1 MTTKRTTH
9 RSTAGTKLLA
19 KRKPGQ
25 FTDIQTHRRSSRVDQ
40 RVTTVEEATRV
51 LVREAR
57 AASKLLKEIAWEP
70 DNPSPLAR
78 MCRAYDNLNSAT
90 RAAAKRKRAR
100 SVKP

>member
-1 MTTKRTTH
+1 MTRTTH

-19 KRKPGQ
+19 KRKAGK
-25 FTDIQTHRRSSRVDQ
+25 FTDIQTHRRSSRADQ

-51 LVREAR
+51 LVAR
-57 AASKLLKEIAWEP
+57 ARAWWKLAQFRYNILFP
-70 DNPSPLAR
+70 DEVRLVA
-78 MCRAYDNLNSAT
+78 AIDNLNSAT

>member
-9 RSTAGTKLLA
+9 RSTKGTKLYA
-19 KRKPGQ
+19 KRKADQ
-25 FTDIQTHRRSSRVDQ
+25 FTDIQTHKRASAADQ
-40 RVTTVEEATRV
+40 RQTTVEEATRV

-57 AASKLLKEIAWEP
+57 VQVRLWGGYALVRPLEAAI
-70 DNPSPLAR
+70 R
-78 MCRAYDNLNSAT
+78 NLNTAT